1 MADERKNPRKWSL
14 EEIDELLQD
23 SGLLPRGGDALEYV
37 EEIEYTPKAVS
48 FNPRPSHNE
57 NIEHHIIKETVERSD
72 SVAEPQVYGTFVS
85 EKYRDRFFNKPMQNL
100 EKTAEHKIVPPEEQ
114 KFERGGFVR
123 KKSNFESTSDF
134 SPVPNLVP
142 DSHATDEPA
151 TEKTVVF
158 NDKKHT
164 RTIGLRSLAVT
175 DGDAHEVEIPGEEDD
190 AQLTF
195 EGFHSEETSIVD
207 EKEVEEELNRKRK
220 EKTEKFTITGDI
232 TEEEK
237 QEASNRKY
245 GTDEYRTADDKFKVS
260 YYLKKKKNTAI
271 VGAVISYISFLLLM
285 VISIIAKSITE
296 GGVGYVVF
304 SLLLTLVPCAVN
316 FEVIFDGIKAIKGFN
331 FNRNTGCFVALAATL
346 IQQIVFLFSTDPFEK
361 GLSLFAP
368 LAVLVLAFTMT
379 GEILELKRI
388 SDNFLYI
395 TRGTDIYSIGPIEK
409 TETAF
414 EIGRGLLLE
423 DPSVLSSQKTVFPRR
438 FIELSRKYYPS
449 DDISKKLIP
458 IGLGVSLLV
467 GVISLLVTKH
477 LLSAVSAFSACVCVT
492 VPYFSFVADTIA
504 ITKVSKKLRKK
515 GGAIAGWEAF
525 RQCENA
531 NAVVVDSADV
541 FEEDGGNVYGIHL
554 FYDIRIDEA
563 IINTA
568 ALTIASG
575 GPLGNLFKRVI
586 VGEMSFLPP
595 VDTLA
600 YEDKL
605 GLSAWIFNR
614 RVLVGNGDLLRNHNV
629 EIPDTALIERHLTE
643 GRYPLYLAIDG
654 KAAAV
659 FIVSYD
665 VNGDNARLLKKI
677 ERNSVSLLVRSDD
690 ANITDEM
697 VAKNLNLPRSGVKVL
712 SAVSGD
718 IYMTYKKETTSA
730 ADALLLHDGKANSFL
745 YAVKSALSLGDFKQ
759 ILNTFQICA
768 MGIGVALVAA
778 LSLVSGLE
786 HMNCLQLVFVQLFFM
801 GFSAFTLSG
810 GHLINNLERKKTAKK
825 SVKKTIK
832 GRRRPE

>member
-23 SGLLPRGGDALEYV
+23 SGLMPRGGDALEYV

-57 NIEHHIIKETVERSD
+57 NIEHRIIKETVERSD
-72 SVAEPQVYGTFVS
+72 SVAEPQVYGAIVS
-85 EKYRDRFFNKPMQNL
+85 EKYRDRFYNKPVQNI
-100 EKTAEHKIVPPEEQ
+100 EKTSEHKIIPPEEQ

-142 DSHATDEPA
+142 DNKSADEPV
-151 TEKTVVF
+151 TDKTVVF

-175 DGDAHEVEIPGEEDD
+175 DGDAHEVELPEEEDD

-195 EGFHSEETSIVD
+195 EGFHSEETNTVD
-207 EKEVEEELNRKRK
+207 EKEIEEELNRKRK
-220 EKTEKFTITGDI
+220 EKTENFTITGDI

-237 QEASNRKY
+237 TETSNNRKY

-260 YYLKKKKNTAI
+260 YYLKKKRNTAV
-271 VGAVISYISFLLLM
+271 VGAVISYISFVLLM
-285 VISIIAKSITE
+285 VISMIAKNATT
-296 GGVGYVVF
+296 GGIGYVLVA
-304 SLLLTLVPCAVN
+304 LLLTIIPSAVN
-316 FEVIFDGIKAIKGFN
+316 FGVILDGIKAIKGFN

-379 GEILELKRI
+379 GEFFELKRV

-414 EIGRGLLLE
+414 EIGRGLLLD

-449 DDISKKLIP
+449 DDISKRLIP

-467 GVISLLVTKH
+467 GVISLIVTKH
-477 LLSAVSAFSACVCVT
+477 FLSAVSAFSACVCVT

-504 ITKVSKKLRKK
+504 ITKVSKALRKK
-515 GGAIAGWEAF
+515 GGSISGWEAF

-541 FEEDGGNVYGIHL
+541 FDENGGNVYGIHL

-677 ERNSVSLLVRSDD
+677 ERNSISVLVRSDD

-697 VAKNLNLPRSGVKVL
+697 VAKNLSLPRSGVKVL

-718 IYMTYKKETTSA
+718 IYMNYKKETTSA
-730 ADALLLHDGKANSFL
+730 ADALLLHDGKASSFL

-759 ILNTFQICA
+759 ILNTFQICS
-768 MGIGVALVAA
+768 MGIGVAIVAA

-786 HMNCLQLVFVQLFFM
+786 HMNCIQLVFVQLFFM
-801 GFSAFTLSG
+801 GFSAFTISG
-810 GHLINNLERKKTAKK
+810 GNLLKTIQHKKIR
-825 SVKKTIK
+825 KKTIK